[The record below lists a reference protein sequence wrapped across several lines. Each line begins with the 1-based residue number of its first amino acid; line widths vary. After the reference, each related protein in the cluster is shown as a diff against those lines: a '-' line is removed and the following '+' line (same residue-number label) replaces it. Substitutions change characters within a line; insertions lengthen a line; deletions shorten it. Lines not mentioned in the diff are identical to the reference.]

1 MSRAEAQRSDLEA
14 LVFAEQIAMVYRL
27 TPHTLAMSVV
37 GSTLILLLL
46 WSSAPRTVLIG
57 WYLLHHAVTLVRYLL
72 IRAYRRACPAPAAA
86 PGWARRF
93 VIGTTAAGLIWAS
106 CGTVLFPAPGDPFQF
121 FIGLYL
127 IGVAATGMFTLS
139 AYFRSYV
146 PLGGLTLVPMAL
158 SLLASGIHGLQVT
171 GAATFLFVYI
181 VFSNARRF
189 ERMTIDAIRLRVELS
204 EAKEAAEA
212 ASKAK
217 SQFLANMS
225 HEIRTPMNGV
235 LGIAEILLSA
245 SLEAQQR
252 SHLETLY
259 RSGQSLLDVINDVL
273 DFSKIEVGKLELRA
287 NDFDLRA
294 MLRELIDSFAARADG
309 KGLALSLHVDEDV
322 PNGLHGDMP
331 RLRQVLTNL
340 VGNAIKFTDSGAVSV
355 SVGCLD
361 GWRLRFAVQDTGIGI
376 ADEDAALIFDAFAQ
390 ADGSHTRRHGG
401 TGLGL
406 AISRQ
411 IVTLM
416 GGDIGVDSKPQ
427 QGSTFWL
434 ELPFEPARQALAEP
448 AADRLG
454 TTAVR
459 LHGHVLLVE
468 DNPVNQLVARA
479 FLEDMGL
486 QVGAADNGRIALDRV
501 GQESFDLILMDCQ
514 MPEMDGFEATAQIR
528 ARQREGQLRGKLPII
543 ALTANA
549 VEGDRER
556 CLAAGMDD
564 YLSKPFTRERLAVT
578 LGSWLPPAAELPA
591 DAQQPVQLP
600 ATVSP
605 GPAPADGASAA
616 AAGRDGTINPR
627 ALDAIRQLGGP
638 TGVALVNQ
646 VIGAYLADTPPRL
659 AQLRAAAEAGD
670 AEALRKAAHALKS
683 GSANVGAEQ
692 LAALCRELET
702 LGRGGGEGV
711 RPLVARAEAE
721 VARVV
726 AALSAH
732 LDSGG

>member
-1 MSRAEAQRSDLEA
+1 MSQAEKQLSDLEA
-14 LVFAEQIAMVYRL
+14 MVFAEQIALVYRL
-27 TPHTLAMSVV
+27 LPHTLAMSVI

-46 WSSAPRTVLIG
+46 WSSVPRTVLIG
-57 WYLLHHAVTLVRYLL
+57 WYLLHHAVTLGRYLL
-72 IRAYRRACPAPAAA
+72 ILAYRRACPAPAAA
-86 PGWARRF
+86 PDWARRL
-93 VIGTTAAGLIWAS
+93 VISTTAAGLVWAA
-106 CGTVLFPAPGDPFQF
+106 CGTVLFPAAGGPFQF
-121 FIGLYL
+121 FVGMYL
-127 IGVAATGMFTLS
+127 FAVAATGMFTLS

-158 SLLASGIHGLQVT
+158 WLLSTGIHELQVSGT
-171 GAATFLFVYI
+171 VTFLFLYI

-189 ERMTIDAIRLRVELS
+189 EKMTIDAIRLRLELS

-235 LGIAEILLSA
+235 LGIAEILLA
-245 SLEAQQR
+245 APLEEQQR
-252 SHLETLY
+252 RQLETLY

-294 MLRELIDSFAARADG
+294 MLRELIDSFAATAGG
-309 KGLALSLHVDEDV
+309 KGLVLSLHVDDDV
-322 PNGLHGDMP
+322 PSGLHGDMP

-340 VGNAIKFTDSGAVSV
+340 VGNAIKFTESGGVSV

-361 GWRLRFAVQDTGIGI
+361 GRRMRFAVQDTGIGI
-376 ADEDAALIFDAFAQ
+376 ADADTALIFDAFSQ
-390 ADGSHTRRHGG
+390 ADGSHTRRYGG

-416 GGDIGVDSKPQ
+416 GGKIGVDSKPQ

-434 ELPFEPARQALAEP
+434 ELPYEPARQALAEP

-454 TTAVR
+454 TTALG

-468 DNPVNQLVARA
+468 DNPVNQFVART

-486 QVGAADNGRIALDRV
+486 QVGVADNGRIALDRV
-501 GQESFDLILMDCQ
+501 GQERFDLVLMDCQ
-514 MPEMDGFEATAQIR
+514 MPEMDGFEASAQIR
-528 ARQREGQLRGKLPII
+528 ARQREGLLPGKLPIV

-564 YLSKPFTRERLAVT
+564 YLSKPFTREQLALV
-578 LGSWLPPAAELPA
+578 LLRWLPGSADLPA
-591 DAQQPVQLP
+591 DTGSARSAPDAVPGLLP
-600 ATVSP
+600 P
-605 GPAPADGASAA
+605 YAA
-616 AAGRDGTINPR
+616 AADTAGAINPL
-627 ALDAIRQLGGP
+627 ALDAIRNLAGP
-638 TGVALVNQ
+638 RSASLAND
-646 VIGAYLADTPPRL
+646 IIAAYLADAPPRF
-659 AQLRAAAEAGD
+659 AQLRAAADAGD
-670 AEALRKAAHALKS
+670 AEALRQAAHALKS
-683 GSANVGAEQ
+683 SSANVGAEQ
-692 LAALCRELET
+692 LAALCSELER
-702 LGRGGGEGV
+702 LGRGGDGDGV
-711 RPLVARAEAE
+711 GPLVARAEAE

-726 AALSAH
+726 GALTAQPARRA
-732 LDSGG
+732 